1 MLILIKV
8 DVFKLGHT
16 YNTLVQELG
25 LRKGE
30 GMAGIGE
37 INPEH
42 LIYRFAGQLD
52 FGDDYIRVANEATK
66 ILQRMRRD
74 WMAHGR
80 RPSGV
85 CGAALILAARMNNY
99 RRTVR
104 EVVYIAKVTDLTISK
119 RLEEFKYT
127 QSSGLTVA
135 EFRNHGLESGQECD
149 PPAFY
154 RQFLPKKKRKSKKDQ
169 GTAAEEI
176 SDSDSDRAT
185 SIEPSENVERD
196 GDIVTAQQAQTD
208 NQAMPPPP
216 VPIDPALLEVSARHL
231 SELES
236 SNRPS
241 AEAGGGDTSDGQAI
255 RKPGRPLGSK
265 NKPLPTPSASQIED
279 ENAIESDI
287 DSYLQDPVT
296 LAHATELHKGFNA
309 TRPTSPP
316 ATLQNQGTTS
326 ILSHGSDQLIRN
338 TEPSPP
344 RPPPLVPQAT
354 ERARPTIPDT
364 EIIPEE
370 EFAGDPEVD
379 DCLLTEEEIR
389 IKERIWVHENG
400 DYLRTQQARLVKQQ
414 LAEANG
420 TARVIVRRKRKR
432 GRMGDMSKYQTVNE
446 DGQVVGPSTPEEAVT
461 AMMKK
466 RGYSRKI
473 NYEAIKHQFASTTPS
488 ESRGTSTRDSVTGAG
503 DAEDESRPTT
513 PLLTVTS
520 PTPPTVPVEKS
531 AITAGS
537 DQPPRGKEKDV
548 IMVDDEDEDEDDGLA
563 GPVPELRRAFGTVD
577 PDAVTGAGD
586 DGNDDLTALQLEAE
600 EGVGSGEEDEYE
612 EEYEVPPV
620 DEEEYD

>member
-1 MLILIKV
+1 
-8 DVFKLGHT
+8 
-16 YNTLVQELG
+16 
-25 LRKGE
+25 
-30 GMAGIGE
+30 MAGIGE

-52 FGDDYIRVANEATK
+52 FGDDYIRVANEAAK

-104 EVVYIAKVTDLTISK
+104 EVVYIAKVTDMTINK
-119 RLEEFKYT
+119 RLDEFKYT

-135 EFRNHGLESGQECD
+135 EFRNHGLESGHECD

-154 RQFLPKKKRKSKKDQ
+154 QQFLPKKKRKLRKDQ

-176 SDSDSDRAT
+176 SDSDSDRAV
-185 SIEPSENVERD
+185 SSQPS
-196 GDIVTAQQAQTD
+196 GDAQGDQTAATAQQAQID

-216 VPIDPALLEVSARHL
+216 IPIDPALLEVSARHL

-236 SNRPS
+236 SDRPGADGS
-241 AEAGGGDTSDGQAI
+241 GGENSDGQAI
-255 RKPGRPLGSK
+255 RKIGRPLGSK
-265 NKPLPTPSASQIED
+265 NKSLPTPSASQIED

-287 DSYLQDPVT
+287 DSYLQDPAT
-296 LAHATELHKGFNA
+296 LADATELHEALNA
-309 TRPTSPP
+309 TMPTSPP
-316 ATLQNQGTTS
+316 ATMQNQETS
-326 ILSHGSDQLIRN
+326 NTLSHSSDQLIQT
-338 TEPSPP
+338 TEPDSPALA
-344 RPPPLVPQAT
+344 RQAP
-354 ERARPTIPDT
+354 ERVSSAIPDT

-379 DCLLTEEEIR
+379 NCLLTEAEIR

-400 DYLRTQQARLVKQQ
+400 DYLRAKQAKLVKQQ

-420 TARVIVRRKRKR
+420 TARVIVRRKRRR

-446 DGQVVGPSTPEEAVT
+446 DGQVVGPSTPEEAVA

-488 ESRGTSTRDSVTGAG
+488 ESRGTSTRDSVTGTG
-503 DAEDESRPTT
+503 DAEDESRPST
-513 PLLTVTS
+513 PLVTVIS
-520 PTPPTVPVEKS
+520 PTPPTAPVDKS
-531 AITAGS
+531 AVTAGS
-537 DQPPRGKEKDV
+537 DQSLRGKDKDV
-548 IMVDDEDEDEDDGLA
+548 IMVDDEDEDEDDGAA
-563 GPVPELRRAFGTVD
+563 GPVPELRRTFGTVD
-577 PDAVTGAGD
+577 PDAVPGAGD
-586 DGNDDLTALQLEAE
+586 DGNNDLTALQLEAE
-600 EGVGSGEEDEYE
+600 DGVGSGEEDDYE
-612 EEYEVPPV
+612 EEYEVPPI

>member
-1 MLILIKV
+1 
-8 DVFKLGHT
+8 
-16 YNTLVQELG
+16 
-25 LRKGE
+25 
-30 GMAGIGE
+30 MAGIGE

-80 RPSGV
+80 RPSGI

-119 RLEEFKYT
+119 RLDEFKYT

-135 EFRNHGLESGQECD
+135 EFRNHGLESGHECD

-154 RQFLPKKKRKSKKDQ
+154 RQFLPKKKRKLKKDQ

-176 SDSDSDRAT
+176 SGSESDRAA
-185 SIEPSENVERD
+185 SIEPSENIERD
-196 GDIVTAQQAQTD
+196 GITAIAQQVQTD
-208 NQAMPPPP
+208 NQTMPPPP
-216 VPIDPALLEVSARHL
+216 IPIDPALLEVSARHL

-236 SNRPS
+236 SDRPG
-241 AEAGGGDTSDGQAI
+241 AEAGGEDTSDGQAI

-287 DSYLQDPVT
+287 DSYLQDPAT
-296 LAHATELHKGFNA
+296 LAHATELHEALNA
-309 TRPTSPP
+309 TRPASPP
-316 ATLQNQGTTS
+316 ATQQNQATS
-326 ILSHGSDQLIRN
+326 DVLSHGSDHLIQ
-338 TEPSPP
+338 TAEPSPP
-344 RPPPLVPQAT
+344 PLVRQAT
-354 ERARPTIPDT
+354 ERARPVIPDT

-379 DCLLTEEEIR
+379 NCLLTEEEIR

-400 DYLRTQQARLVKQQ
+400 DYLRTQQARLIKKQ
-414 LAEANG
+414 LAEASG

-446 DGQVVGPSTPEEAVT
+446 DGQVVGPSTPEEAVA

-503 DAEDESRPTT
+503 DVEDESRPTT
-513 PLLTVTS
+513 PLVTVIS
-520 PTPPTVPVEKS
+520 PSPPTAPAEKS
-531 AITAGS
+531 TITAGS
-537 DQPPRGKEKDV
+537 DQSVTGKDKDKDV
-548 IMVDDEDEDEDDGLA
+548 IMVDDEEEDEDDGAA

-577 PDAVTGAGD
+577 PDAVTGTGD

-600 EGVGSGEEDEYE
+600 EGVASGEEDDYE
-612 EEYEVPPV
+612 EEYEVPPI